1 MKKFFTSVLVL
12 LAISISTSHASL
24 DHYFVSTEWLVE
36 HRDKALVLDVRRAPL
51 YWLGHIDGAQHIS
64 HDQFLATRNAVES
77 LVPDFADIAKLLGS
91 LGASQKTPVVV
102 YAEDS
107 NPYAARLVWTLHY
120 HGHTN
125 AYVLDG
131 GYQKWSKE
139 GRATS
144 LLSSA
149 KPEPIDYKVV
159 ELPSYPDVRAE
170 ADYIRTR
177 IDHPYTVIWDTRRT
191 AEFVGTEV
199 RANRGGH
206 IPGAVHLDWT
216 ELQTDVDGVKVLR
229 SRDEIISLLNER
241 GLTPDREIVAHCQTG
256 IRSSYATLVLMGLG
270 YGRTKNYDGSWIEWA
285 NNPTLPI
292 ITADG
297 KLDGDLQNRSQA
309 AADMLNR

>member
-1 MKKFFTSVLVL
+1 MKRFFTIL
-12 LAISISTSHASL
+12 LALLTVSVTTSHASL
-24 DHYFVSTEWLVE
+24 DNYFVSTEWLVDN
-36 HRDKALVLDVRRAPL
+36 RDQALVLDVRRAPL
-51 YWLGHIDGAQHIS
+51 YWLGHIDGAQHVS
-64 HDQFLATRNAVES
+64 RDQFLATRNAVES
-77 LVPDFADIAKLLGS
+77 LVPDFADIAALLGN
-91 LGASQKTPVVV
+91 LGATQETPVVV
-102 YAEDS
+102 YAEDN

-144 LLSSA
+144 RLSSA
-149 KPEPIDYKVV
+149 KAEPTTYKITK
-159 ELPSYPDVRAE
+159 LSLYQDTRAE

-177 IDHPYTVIWDTRRT
+177 IDHPHTVIWDTRRT

-216 ELQTDVDGVKVLR
+216 ELQEDVDGVKVLR
-229 SRDEIISLLNER
+229 SRDAIISLLNER

-270 YGRTKNYDGSWIEWA
+270 YERTKNYDGSWIEWA

-292 ITADG
+292 VTADG
-297 KLDGDLQNRSQA
+297 KIDGDLQNRSQA
-309 AADMLNR
+309 AAGLLNR

>member
-1 MKKFFTSVLVL
+1 MKRFLTVL
-12 LAISISTSHASL
+12 LALLTIGVGTSHASL
-24 DHYFVSTEWLVE
+24 EDYFVDTKWLIDN
-36 HRDKALVLDVRRAPL
+36 RDQALVLDVRRAPL
-51 YWLGHIDGAQHIS
+51 YWLGHIDGAQHVGR
-64 HDQFLATRNAVES
+64 DQFLSTRNEVKS
-77 LVPDFADIAKLLGS
+77 LVPDFADIAVLLGN
-91 LGASQKTPVVV
+91 LGATQKTPIVV
-102 YAEDS
+102 YAEDN

-125 AYVLDG
+125 AFVLDG
-131 GYQKWSKE
+131 GYEKWSKE
-139 GRATS
+139 GHPTS

-149 KPEPIDYKVV
+149 KPEPVEYRVV
-159 ELPSYPDVRAE
+159 ELTSYPDIRAE

-216 ELQTDVDGVKVLR
+216 ELQKDVDGVKVLR
-229 SRDEIISLLNER
+229 SRDEIINLLNER

-256 IRSSYATLVLMGLG
+256 IRSAYATLVLMGLG
-270 YGRTKNYDGSWIEWA
+270 YERIKNYDGSWIEWA

-292 ITADG
+292 ISADG
-297 KLDGDLQNRSQA
+297 TLDGTLQHRSLAATGLQNR
-309 AADMLNR
+309 